1 MSSISLTREVFHA
14 HPPRRQA
21 LMAVWHAAEMMI
33 ARPPLP
39 GSPDLHRDRRD
50 HDLEQATRSVSDVL
64 VIGGGIT
71 GSGIALDAA
80 SRGLSVTLVESRD
93 LAYGTS
99 RWSSKLIHGGLRYLA
114 HGDVH
119 VAWESARERHH
130 LMTRIAP
137 HLIRPLPHVL
147 VHPRNQS
154 RARNAV
160 LRVGLGGADAMRR
173 LAGTRR
179 ETLPGARNLSAD
191 AVMGLLPA
199 IDRQRINGGVG
210 YWDGQLIDDAR
221 LVISVARTAAAYG
234 ARIMT
239 RMTAT
244 DVSRD
249 EVVVRDSLSGQT
261 HHLRA
266 RHVIL
271 AVGIWSGNWDRDLPI
286 RLSRGTHVLLAPAAL
301 GNPRV
306 ALTVAAA
313 EGKSRY
319 VFALPQPIGPIIAG
333 LTDVPADD
341 ASPDDTRPPQSDV
354 DWVLDHLSTVLG
366 HRLMPHDVVGAYSGY
381 RPLVESPSHGVR
393 STHTSTADISRRH
406 LVFRR
411 SDGTTIVTGGKL
423 TTYRKMAADAIDS
436 LHLPVGSSRT
446 ATVGL
451 VGSHPLIADGDPRLR
466 LRYGSEAQRIAN
478 LAGEWNLPAQIPG
491 TGGVYAAEI
500 AHAIRHEGALTV
512 DDIIQRRIRLSAE
525 PDLLRSARPAI
536 SQLARALDPHI
547 EVDEVDP

>member
-1 MSSISLTREVFHA
+1 MS
-14 HPPRRQA
+14 PP
-21 LMAVWHAAEMMI
+21 H
-33 ARPPLP
+33 P
-39 GSPDLHRDRRD
+39 GSPDLHRERRD
-50 HDLEQATRSVSDVL
+50 RDIEHAVESISDVL

-99 RWSSKLIHGGLRYLA
+99 RWSSKLVHGGLRYLA
-114 HGDVH
+114 HGDVE

-154 RARNAV
+154 GTRNAV
-160 LRVGLGGADAMRR
+160 IRAGLFGADTLRR

-179 ETLPGARNLSAD
+179 DVLPGARNLSTAE
-191 AVMGLLPA
+191 VSGLIPT
-199 IDRQRINGGVG
+199 IDPERINGGVG

-221 LVISVARTAAAYG
+221 LVIAVARTAAAYG
-234 ARIMT
+234 ARILT

-244 DVSRD
+244 EAARD
-249 EVVVRDSLSGQT
+249 EVVVRDTLRGET

-266 RHVIL
+266 RHVIF
-271 AVGIWSGNWDRDLPI
+271 AVGIWSGSWAGDLPI
-286 RLSRGTHVLLAPAAL
+286 RLSRGTHVLLAPEAL

-306 ALTVAAA
+306 ALTVAAT

-319 VFALPQPIGPIIAG
+319 VFALPQPIGPMIAG

-341 ASPDDTRPPQSDV
+341 ASPDNTQPPHPEI

-366 HRLMPHDVVGAYSGY
+366 HRLTSQDVVGAYSGY
-381 RPLVESPSHGVR
+381 RPLVESTRNGEATA
-393 STHTSTADISRRH
+393 STATADISRRH
-406 LVFRR
+406 MVFRR
-411 SDGTTIVTGGKL
+411 GDGVTVVTGGKL
-423 TTYRKMAADAIDS
+423 TTYRKMSEDAIDS
-436 LHLPVGSSRT
+436 LGSSNSRCTT
-446 ATVGL
+446 ATLGL
-451 VGSHPLIADGDPRLR
+451 VGSRPVFANVEPRLR
-466 LRYGSEAQRIAN
+466 LRYGSEARRIMDLADE
-478 LAGEWNLPAQIPG
+478 LGIAGEIPG
-491 TGGVYAAEI
+491 SGGVLAAEI

-512 DDIIQRRIRLSAE
+512 DDIMQRRVRLSAE
-525 PDLLRSARPAI
+525 PELMRSARPAI
-536 SQLARALDPHI
+536 SRLARSLDPDIVDI
-547 EVDEVDP
+547 EVDP